1 MRDGQVFKLSI
12 IPESLHLQHLY
23 FPCLKS
29 GIDEKYFSLVEYNH
43 IVVLGH
49 IFHQMDQM
57 LEQNH
62 CYQYRD
68 ILSPIE
74 VYMHPE
80 YWVSL
85 GEFRS
90 FLVTLAWVLGL
101 FKSFWLIC
109 FEQGSSDRDLPWGL
123 ALVPKEHEHRFLIPW
138 QMSLYNQ
145 FLQYFVPLAQWGRS
159 VLSL

>member
-80 YWVSL
+80 FVGHFGISSGSVWVRL
-85 GEFRS
+85 GSFRP
-90 FLVTLAWVLGL
+90 
-101 FKSFWLIC
+101 FWI
-109 FEQGSSDRDLPWGL
+109 EQGSSDRDLP
-123 ALVPKEHEHRFLIPW
+123 
-138 QMSLYNQ
+138 
-145 FLQYFVPLAQWGRS
+145 
-159 VLSL
+159 